1 MATTSL
7 AIQLARKLMNGEPS
21 PSSPI
26 HWVIGFRLRRCE
38 MVFMQVDEVGI
49 YGRKKIR
56 MSRELLK
63 FSKVLRSHQTVFKS
77 KHNLREEALGVIS
90 NLISGMLFTDIDI
103 SKPEVARICGF
114 KIFAPKMFY

>member
-1 MATTSL
+1 
-7 AIQLARKLMNGEPS
+7 
-21 PSSPI
+21 
-26 HWVIGFRLRRCE
+26 